1 MKIHDRCYNIYVFHH
16 ESQLTR
22 HIMQPGDG
30 KVLVLNLDYQP
41 INICGTR
48 RAVKLLYLGK
58 AEILEGRQHYINSP
72 SGSMQYPSVIKLSY
86 LIYRPHPQVKLSRK
100 SILARDGY
108 RCQYCGRTNVKMTID
123 HVVPRNNNGSFNWD
137 NLVCACHA
145 CNAKKGNRTP
155 PDAGMKLL
163 RQPRRPSYI
172 PYISYAIVD
181 RGMGEE
187 DWRKYLPQ
195 KMYG

>member
-1 MKIHDRCYNIYVFHH
+1 
-16 ESQLTR
+16 
-22 HIMQPGDG
+22 MQHRDG

-58 AEILEGRQHYINSP
+58 AEIIEGRQTYLNSP
-72 SGSMQYPSVIKLSY
+72 SGSIQYPSVIKLSY
-86 LIYRPHPQVKLSRK
+86 LIYRPHPEVKLSRK
-100 SILARDGY
+100 SVLARDGY

-123 HVVPRNNNGSFNWD
+123 HIVPRNKGGGFKWE

-145 CNAKKGNRTP
+145 CNAKKGDRTP
-155 PDAGMKLL
+155 QDAGMKLIS
-163 RQPRRPSYI
+163 QPKRPSYI

>member
-1 MKIHDRCYNIYVFHH
+1 
-16 ESQLTR
+16 
-22 HIMQPGDG
+22 MQPGDG

-58 AEILEGRQHYINSP
+58 AEILEGRQKYIMSP
-72 SGSMQYPSVIKLSY
+72 SGSMPYPSVIKLSY
-86 LIYRPHPQVKLSRK
+86 LVYRPRPQIKLSRK
-100 SILARDGY
+100 SVLARDGH
-108 RCQYCGRTNVKMTID
+108 RCQYCGHNTVKMTID
-123 HVVPRNNNGSFNWD
+123 HVIPRRFGGIFAWD

-145 CNAKKGNRTP
+145 CNAKKGDRTP
-155 PDAGMKLL
+155 HKAGMTLIKK
-163 RQPRRPSYI
+163 PRRPSYI

-181 RGMGEE
+181 RGFGEE

-195 KMYG
+195 KLYG